1 MDQITRLSR
10 NEKLL
15 GGLDISNSKGLE
27 IGALNA
33 PLLKRTEANIRF
45 VDHADQ
51 ETLKTKYA
59 GDSNVNPDD
68 IVPVDAI
75 WGGGRTLAECFPH
88 ETFDYVI
95 ASHVIEHVPDFIG
108 CLSEVADILTP
119 EGRLILAIPDRRYT
133 FDFLRQETRLSDVID
148 HHLRPVK
155 RPTPGQIFDALS
167 CRGASTV
174 KACSWTPL
182 KRPTKI
188 RS

>member
-75 WGGGRTLAECFPH
+75 WGGGEPWQSASLTKHSITSLPAMSSSMFRT
-88 ETFDYVI
+88 
-95 ASHVIEHVPDFIG
+95 S
-108 CLSEVADILTP
+108 
-119 EGRLILAIPDRRYT
+119 
-133 FDFLRQETRLSDVID
+133 SDVYP
-148 HHLRPVK
+148 RW
-155 RPTPGQIFDALS
+155 RTS
-167 CRGASTV
+167 
-174 KACSWTPL
+174 
-182 KRPTKI
+182 
-188 RS
+188 